1 MADEVRMEN
10 VAIYCAPLVCVH
22 FIGFLSAKAGSCVVE
37 FGQGEPKGLSSAR
50 PEAYD
55 NSALPFKSCIS
66 VGLGSI
72 FSENSLCVPL
82 ISICAHIF
90 AEVGSMFSLVSLLAQ
105 LQLAPLR
112 SVLGKSRC
120 FQGQHSVDESLW

>member
-10 VAIYCAPLVCVH
+10 VAIHCVHLVCVH
-22 FIGFLSAKAGSCVVE
+22 FIGFLSAKAGSCVVV
-37 FGQGEPKGLSSAR
+37 FGQGEPKELSSAQ

-82 ISICAHIF
+82 IEYVPTF
-90 AEVGSMFSLVSLLAQ
+90 LLKWDPCFH
-105 LQLAPLR
+105 LCPSWR
-112 SVLGKSRC
+112 SCSWL
-120 FQGQHSVDESLW
+120 L